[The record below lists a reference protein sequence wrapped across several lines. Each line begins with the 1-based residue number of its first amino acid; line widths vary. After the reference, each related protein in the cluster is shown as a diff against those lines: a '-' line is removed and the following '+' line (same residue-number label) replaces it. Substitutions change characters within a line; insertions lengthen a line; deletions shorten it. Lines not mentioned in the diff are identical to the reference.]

1 MKKQS
6 EWSKWLTLFTDIKD
20 EYILK
25 AAENVPERNECIRL
39 DHKYK
44 HAERKESSMRSVSKR
59 RYGYSYAAVG
69 ITVLLIVAIACL
81 SSMLFGDGKSPL
93 NPPKTVKEAMFPD
106 IKEDERLVL
115 ATDSGTYF
123 IDRNGIVR
131 DWVKDC
137 VYTESGISRKEKFI
151 VSEDAL
157 VRLMIDEEKALLP
170 WFQGLYSQKLHR
182 WVVPQEY
189 ESMIKIDG
197 HNGLYKAW
205 KQTEEDVLKF
215 DFDIIDASAPEF
227 PIISSHYI
235 LEEIAFM
242 NQAGSPYVS
251 DGIQIWD
258 YKGNQV
264 YSSVEYEV
272 TGLGREIAVL
282 ESDKIIA
289 FYNLKTQT
297 ILAEM
302 QQTENVDFAKQWFS
316 IGSYMVD
323 FLNGIIFDSENSR
336 IFSVSE
342 FAAEISGI
350 TKTNGT
356 ITLIT
361 LNPDN
366 GDIIVCFTEKSGMM
380 NQADS
385 GIKTVYVC
393 DIDGNQ
399 KEVYSDLIMVQGIYG
414 LAEENGRAIRIDLIT
429 GEQITLP
436 LELEMSAFSEMS
448 MLAKDWIGLTSRSAE
463 LGNKTVICNN
473 EIITERCHSWYIYP
487 YGIEIGTYEGME
499 DRQVMIEGSFYRMDG
514 KRFEGGLKQEEI
526 VYLSNE
532 DIAVE
537 NDGNVIVMDWDGNE
551 IAVIEL
557 EQECSEWIGESALH
571 RKRQKNW

>member
-1 MKKQS
+1 
-6 EWSKWLTLFTDIKD
+6 
-20 EYILK
+20 
-25 AAENVPERNECIRL
+25 
-39 DHKYK
+39 
-44 HAERKESSMRSVSKR
+44 
-59 RYGYSYAAVG
+59 
-69 ITVLLIVAIACL
+69 
-81 SSMLFGDGKSPL
+81 
-93 NPPKTVKEAMFPD
+93 
-106 IKEDERLVL
+106 
-115 ATDSGTYF
+115 
-123 IDRNGIVR
+123 
-131 DWVKDC
+131 
-137 VYTESGISRKEKFI
+137 
-151 VSEDAL
+151 
-157 VRLMIDEEKALLP
+157 
-170 WFQGLYSQKLHR
+170 
-182 WVVPQEY
+182 
-189 ESMIKIDG
+189 
-197 HNGLYKAW
+197 
-205 KQTEEDVLKF
+205 
-215 DFDIIDASAPEF
+215 
-227 PIISSHYI
+227 
-235 LEEIAFM
+235 
-242 NQAGSPYVS
+242 
-251 DGIQIWD
+251 
-258 YKGNQV
+258 
-264 YSSVEYEV
+264 
-272 TGLGREIAVL
+272 
-282 ESDKIIA
+282 
-289 FYNLKTQT
+289 
-297 ILAEM
+297 M

-366 GDIIVCFTEKSGMM
+366 GDVIVCFTEKSGMM

-448 MLAKDWIGLTSRSAE
+448 MLAKDWISLTSHSVE